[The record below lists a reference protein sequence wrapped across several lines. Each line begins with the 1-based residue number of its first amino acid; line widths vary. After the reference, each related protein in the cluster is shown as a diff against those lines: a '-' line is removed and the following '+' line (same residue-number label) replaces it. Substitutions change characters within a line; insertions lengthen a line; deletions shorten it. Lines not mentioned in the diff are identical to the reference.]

1 MPVVYKSNGSKVGDG
16 MRITRVSGGGVMF
29 EVWTG
34 AAWSEVEA
42 VAAPVPAPTPTPVP
56 TPTPTPTP
64 VPDPAPAPVPDP
76 APTPTPTPTP
86 VPSPPIVGT
95 VNAFGTAE
103 LLTMLSGAK
112 GGETIVAKAAAY
124 GQINI
129 TGGNRASNVTV
140 MFEDNAHA
148 ESIRFRS
155 ASNITLDAPNVWPV
169 TFIPSKTVG
178 LIASDAASAGI
189 VVAKADVRS
198 KVDAPDYYNW
208 TLAKWQLNPAFGI
221 TLAGVNSSIEDCLV
235 TATDIAISIG
245 GIGSQMVR
253 NKVRGFSQDGM
264 RLVGNGAGWLV
275 RGNDVADAVTITA
288 GGAHADGFQAWS
300 RIPGQAPGTGLLSN
314 IIVEDN
320 TWRSWIG
327 STPRDPAMVVGM
339 QGIGWH
345 NGAFQDVII
354 RRNTHWSGSFNGAN
368 LYNIKDL
375 IIEDN
380 AFYDLDRVN
389 QKFGMIRVTGSN
401 VTANRNVSG
410 IQSYPA
416 GSITSGNTAP
426 DYSALPQMSRV

>member
-76 APTPTPTPTP
+76 APAPTPTPTP

-103 LLTMLSGAK
+103 LLTMLAAAK
-112 GGETIVAKAAAY
+112 GGETIVAKDGAY
-124 GQINI
+124 GQVNI

-155 ASNITLDAPNVWPV
+155 ASNITLDAPNVWPI

-178 LIASDAASAGI
+178 LIAADATSPGI
-189 VVAKADVRS
+189 VVRRADVRG

-208 TLAKWQLNPAFGI
+208 DLAKWALNPAFGV
-221 TLAGVNSSIEDCLV
+221 TLNGVNSSVEDCLV
-235 TATDIAISIG
+235 TATDIAI
-245 GIGSQMVR
+245 GIAGTGSQMVR
-253 NKVRGFSQDGM
+253 NKVRGVSQDGLH
-264 RLVGNGAGWLV
+264 LVGNGAGWLV
-275 RGNDVADAVTITA
+275 SGNDVADFVTITA
-288 GGAHADGFQAWS
+288 GSAHGDGFQAWS

-314 IIVEDN
+314 LVVEDN
-320 TWRSWIG
+320 IFRLWTG
-327 STPRDPAMVVGM
+327 PAPIVPQPGM

-345 NGAFQDVII
+345 NGAFQDVQM
-354 RRNTHWSGSFNGAN
+354 RRNIVWNATPNGAN
-368 LYNIKDL
+368 LYNVNNL
-375 IIEDN
+375 VLEDN
-380 AFYDLDRVN
+380 QFYDIARAS
-389 QKFGMIRVTGSN
+389 FSIATIRVAGLNTI
-401 VTANRNVSG
+401 ANRNVSG
-410 IQSYPA
+410 RQGYPSGA
-416 GSITSGNTAP
+416 VTSGNTAP
-426 DYSALPQMSRV
+426 DYATLPQMSRV